1 MENNINTLNSLLAQS
16 STSLTLG
23 EGLTILTLAL
33 IAGIYLRGIYGKLA
47 LTLSSK
53 VSFGNTLLLVTV
65 SVASLVAV
73 VKASL
78 ALSLGLVG
86 ALSVIRF
93 RTAVK
98 EPYNLSF
105 LLFSICLGI
114 SLGASQ
120 YMFSV
125 LIGIF
130 GTLAIGFSYKS
141 SKQTKNSN
149 WALNVDE
156 IDTVSI
162 TIPPQYDLN
171 KLFDILTI
179 YTSYYSILSLDQLDN
194 EPQNI
199 VLSVSLNKSSSITK
213 LKKDIFFNFPGSSFS
228 FYNSPQI

>member
-1 MENNINTLNSLLAQS
+1 MEENINAINSALSQASSLL
-16 STSLTLG
+16 TLR
-23 EGLTILTLAL
+23 EGITILILAF
-33 IAGIYLRGIYGKLA
+33 IAGVYLRGIYGKFA

-53 VSFGNTLLLVTV
+53 VSFGNTLLLVTI

-105 LLFSICLGI
+105 LLLSICIGI

-120 YMFSV
+120 YMFSL
-125 LIGIF
+125 LITIF
-130 GTLAIGFSYKS
+130 GTLAIGFAYKS
-141 SKQTKNSN
+141 SKQTKTSN

-162 TIPPQYDLN
+162 TIPNEPDLDQ
-171 KLFDILTI
+171 LFDLLSS
-179 YTSYYSILSLDQLDN
+179 YTSYYTILSLDQLDK
-194 EPQNI
+194 EPVNI
-199 VLSVSLNKSSSITK
+199 VLSVSLKNKSIAK
-213 LKKDIFFNFPGSSFS
+213 LKREIFNKFPGANFS

>member
-1 MENNINTLNSLLAQS
+1 MEENINAINSALSQASTL
-16 STSLTLG
+16 LTLR
-23 EGLTILTLAL
+23 EGLTILILAL
-33 IAGIYLRGIYGKLA
+33 LAGLFIRGIYGKFA

-53 VSFGNTLLLVTV
+53 VSFGNTLLLVTI

-105 LLFSICLGI
+105 LLLSICIGI

-120 YMFSV
+120 YMFSL

-130 GTLAIGFSYKS
+130 GTIAIVFAYKS
-141 SKQTKNSN
+141 SKQTKSSN
-149 WALNVDE
+149 WAINVDE
-156 IDTVSI
+156 IDTVAI
-162 TIPPQYDLN
+162 TIPSDSDLD
-171 KLFDILTI
+171 KLFDIFSM
-179 YTSYYSILSLDQLDN
+179 YTDYYSILSLDQMDK
-194 EPQNI
+194 EPVNL
-199 VLSVSLNKSSSITK
+199 VLSISLNNRSITR
-213 LKKDIFFNFPGSSFS
+213 LKNEIFDNFPSSNFS
-228 FYNSPQI
+228 FYNSPQL

>member
-1 MENNINTLNSLLAQS
+1 MEENINAINSVLSLNSTL
-16 STSLTLG
+16 LTLR
-23 EGLTILTLAL
+23 EGFTILILAFL
-33 IAGIYLRGIYGKLA
+33 AGVYIRAIYGRFA

-53 VSFGNTLLLVTV
+53 VSFGNTLLLVTI

-105 LLFSICLGI
+105 LLLSICIGI

-120 YMFSV
+120 YMFSLLV
-125 LIGIF
+125 GIF
-130 GTLAIGFSYKS
+130 GTLAIGFAYKS
-141 SKQTKNSN
+141 SKQTKSSN
-149 WALNVDE
+149 WTLNMDE
-156 IDTVSI
+156 IDTVAI
-162 TIPPQYDLN
+162 TIPPDSDLDQ
-171 KLFDILTI
+171 LFDILSI
-179 YTSYYSILSLDQLDN
+179 YTSYYSILSLDQMDK
-194 EPQNI
+194 EPVNL
-199 VLSVSLNKSSSITK
+199 VLSISLNNISIAK
-213 LKKDIFFNFPGSSFS
+213 LKKEIFAKFPGSNFS